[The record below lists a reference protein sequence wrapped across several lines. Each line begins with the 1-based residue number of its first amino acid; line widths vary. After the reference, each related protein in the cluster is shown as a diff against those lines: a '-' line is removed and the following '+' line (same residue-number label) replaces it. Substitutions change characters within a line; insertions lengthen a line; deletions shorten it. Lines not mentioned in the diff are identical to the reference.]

1 MAKEDLDLDV
11 EAAAPAKKSGAMK
24 WIIIGVLGV
33 VLLLGATFG
42 VLYFA
47 GVIGGGEDTEAAAE
61 DEAAADAGHADKS
74 EKGGKAGKGD
84 KGSAKAPLIYL
95 PMEPP
100 FVVNFTASA
109 DVRFMQVTLQVAA
122 RDQVVIDQVKEHTP
136 AIRNG
141 LVMLFTGQDPAVL
154 NTREGKTVLLKQCL
168 DEVNRVLKEQTGAA
182 GVEGIYFT
190 SFVMQ

>member
-11 EAAAPAKKSGAMK
+11 EAAAPAKKTGKLK

-33 VLLLGATFG
+33 MVLLGATFG

-47 GVIGGGEDTEAAAE
+47 GVIGGGDTAEAA
-61 DEAAADAGHADKS
+61 DEAAAADAGHGDKQD
-74 EKGGKAGKGD
+74 KAGKKGD
-84 KGSAKAPLIYL
+84 KAAAKAPPIYH

-100 FVVNFTASA
+100 FIVNFTSPA
-109 DVRFMQVTLQVAA
+109 DVRFMQVTLQVSA
-122 RDQVVIDQVKEHTP
+122 RDPAVIEQVKEHTP

-141 LVMLFTGQDPAVL
+141 LVLLFSGQDPTVL
-154 NTREGKTVLLKQCL
+154 NTREGKEALLKQCL
-168 DEVNRVLKEQTGAA
+168 DEINRVLKEQTGSA
-182 GVEGIYFT
+182 GVENVFFT

>member
-11 EAAAPAKKSGAMK
+11 EAAEPVKQPGKLK
-24 WIIIGVLGV
+24 WIVIGVLGV
-33 VLLLGATFG
+33 ALLLGATFG

-47 GVIGGGEDTEAAAE
+47 GIIGGEDETAAVVDSE
-61 DEAAADAGHADKS
+61 ADAEQADK
-74 EKGGKAGKGD
+74 EDKADKKGGKA
-84 KGSAKAPLIYL
+84 ATVKAPPIYH

-100 FVVNFTASA
+100 FIVNFTASS

-122 RDQVVIDQVKEHTP
+122 RDQAVIDRVKEHTP

-141 LVMLFTGQDPAVL
+141 LVLLFSGQDPAAL
-154 NTREGKTVLLKQCL
+154 NTREGKETLLKHCL
-168 DEVNRVLKEQTGAA
+168 DEVNRVLKEQTGSA
-182 GVEGIYFT
+182 GVENVYFT

>member
-11 EAAAPAKKSGAMK
+11 EAAEPVKKPGKLK

-47 GVIGGGEDTEAAAE
+47 GIIGGGDDAAAVAE
-61 DEAAADAGHADKS
+61 DEAAADAEPADK
-74 EKGGKAGKGD
+74 EDKADKKGGKAAA
-84 KGSAKAPLIYL
+84 AKAPPIYH

-100 FVVNFTASA
+100 FVVNFTAAS
-109 DVRFMQVTLQVAA
+109 DVRFMQVTLQVSA
-122 RDQVVIDQVKEHTP
+122 RDQAVIDRVKEHTP

-141 LVMLFTGQDPAVL
+141 LVLLFSGQDPAAL
-154 NTREGKTVLLKQCL
+154 NTREGKETLLKQCL
-168 DEVNRVLKEQTGAA
+168 DEVNRVLKEQTGSA
-182 GVEGIYFT
+182 GVENVYFT